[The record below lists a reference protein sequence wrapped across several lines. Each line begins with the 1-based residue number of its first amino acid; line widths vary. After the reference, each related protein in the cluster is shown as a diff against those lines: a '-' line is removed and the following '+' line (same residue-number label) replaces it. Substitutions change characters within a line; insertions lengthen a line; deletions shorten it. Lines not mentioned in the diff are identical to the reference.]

1 MLPPQPGCP
10 LHLPELRAD
19 LVVAAVHRLLLGYG
33 ALTMLF
39 NLTLNLVIDF
49 LKAAHPYLL
58 TTVRESV
65 CVCVSVNLRVSDQFW
80 SNPQVC
86 HYF

>member
-1 MLPPQPGCP
+1 M
-10 LHLPELRAD
+10 
-19 LVVAAVHRLLLGYG
+19 VAAVHRLLLGYG

-58 TTVRESV
+58 TTVRER
-65 CVCVSVNLRVSDQFW
+65 VCVSVNLRVSDQFW

>member
-1 MLPPQPGCP
+1 M
-10 LHLPELRAD
+10 
-19 LVVAAVHRLLLGYG
+19 VAAVHRLLLGYD

-58 TTVRESV
+58 TTVRERV
-65 CVCVSVNLRVSDQFW
+65 CVCICKLESE
-80 SNPQVC
+80 
-86 HYF
+86 